1 MDWLR
6 WRSQRLSACFSEPR
20 IRSSMR
26 DLLVRYN
33 EWVILRY
40 AWAEATTVLQTL
52 PCSTVT
58 TCCLEDRWCI
68 SSDLYFRG
76 SDLIWACP

>member
-40 AWAEATTVLQTL
+40 AWAEATTVLQTPPL
-52 PCSTVT
+52 LYC
-58 TCCLEDRWCI
+58 D
-68 SSDLYFRG
+68 DLLLRRSLVHFF
-76 SDLIWACP
+76 